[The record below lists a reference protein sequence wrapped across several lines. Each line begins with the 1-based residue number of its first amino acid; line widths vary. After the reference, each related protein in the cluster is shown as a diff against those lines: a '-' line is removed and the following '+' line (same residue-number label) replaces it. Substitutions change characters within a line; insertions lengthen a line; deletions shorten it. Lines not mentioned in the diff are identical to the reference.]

1 MIELIDRQLL
11 DIVALGSNPRSS
23 WTLVFICVL
32 RHCCRLTTCVSDYHD
47 EISPFSTVLISFTLI
62 ILESCTVSGDTI
74 GEYLCENQPPNTK
87 LQHPE
92 HCDVYL
98 VCDNNRAIEMK
109 CPSGIMFNP
118 RTNECDP
125 QFKNCPA
132 NAGHRGD
139 GSDYDEDDDE
149 DDNDDEGDGEEDE
162 EDEPNEEEP
171 DNEDDEAEEKVE
183 ENDDEDDESPAVVKP
198 PKQNPPA
205 ASETS
210 GCPKVDTDQITF
222 LMHKTDC
229 SLYFLCYH
237 GKPIPFQCSMGM
249 HWSNEQKKCVPKEVS
264 ECGVSCLEVS
274 INPIFRKILKL
285 RMHSHL
291 SLILSQEPQS
301 RYNIVCR
308 IAPKSVSLA
317 TRKKEL
323 CLPKTF
329 SVLG

>member
-1 MIELIDRQLL
+1 M
-11 DIVALGSNPRSS
+11 G
-23 WTLVFICVL
+23 
-32 RHCCRLTTCVSDYHD
+32 
-47 EISPFSTVLISFTLI
+47 PFAKIFFISFTLI
-62 ILESCTVSGDTI
+62 ILKTCTISGDTI

-98 VCDNNRAIEMK
+98 ICDNNRAIEMK

-149 DDNDDEGDGEEDE
+149 DDNDDEGEGEEDE
-162 EDEPNEEEP
+162 EEEPNEEEP

-264 ECGVSCLEVS
+264 ECGAISHGSEGGCPQRGIKFMPHPNACQNFIFCLNGAETIQRCEPFYHWDVNEGKCKLKTMATCYRNLRQAIDTKKLKS
-274 INPIFRKILKL
+274 GLRNNDKKYIL
-285 RMHSHL
+285 
-291 SLILSQEPQS
+291 
-301 RYNIVCR
+301 
-308 IAPKSVSLA
+308 
-317 TRKKEL
+317 
-323 CLPKTF
+323 
-329 SVLG
+329 